1 MNTFSFISKLTFT
14 VLSLCC
20 LIVFNSNAQTTP
32 KAADVLANARKIYSE
47 EGPGKALPEFEK
59 ALALSREEGDRKNEA
74 ITIGLMGN
82 AYKRLGQPTKA
93 LEFLER
99 ALAMKRELGDRL
111 EEGRTLGN
119 IGLFYWDTS
128 NFAKAIDYLNQA
140 SIIAKELGNRNLE
153 AAIHN
158 NIGLVYDELGDP
170 RSLEEFNQ
178 AIELYRGL
186 PPSTGFSDA
195 LGNIGGWHSRPDFLN
210 RSEPAVRALTTWLTW
225 VVRQVIDTTAGF
237 GAFKGT
243 LSFSAWAS
251 ICRNGAY
258 HAPHSHPD
266 SAWSGVDYVDA
277 GTTNPNH
284 ARSGVLEFLDPRAGV
299 EAVSAP
305 GDPYG
310 EPVRVYPESGLLV
323 IFPSW
328 LFHWVHPYA
337 GESPRIAVSFNA
349 ALGPPQD

>member
-1 MNTFSFISKLTFT
+1 MELEVTQAFPTVIGQFRVPDAESMNQDLRAIILADEGSYM
-14 VLSLCC
+14 SL
-20 LIVFNSNAQTTP
+20 
-32 KAADVLANARKIYSE
+32 
-47 EGPGKALPEFEK
+47 
-59 ALALSREEGDRKNEA
+59 
-74 ITIGLMGN
+74 
-82 AYKRLGQPTKA
+82 
-93 LEFLER
+93 
-99 ALAMKRELGDRL
+99 
-111 EEGRTLGN
+111 GR
-119 IGLFYWDTS
+119 S
-128 NFAKAIDYLNQA
+128 
-140 SIIAKELGNRNLE
+140 
-153 AAIHN
+153 
-158 NIGLVYDELGDP
+158 
-170 RSLEEFNQ
+170 
-178 AIELYRGL
+178 
-186 PPSTGFSDA
+186 
-195 LGNIGGWHSRPDFLN
+195 NIGGWHSRPDFLN
-210 RSEPAVRALTTWLTW
+210 RSEPAVSALTTWVTW
-225 VVRQVIDTTAGF
+225 VVRQMIDTTAGP

-266 SAWSGVDYVDA
+266 SAWSGVYYVDS
-277 GTTNPNH
+277 GTMNSNH

-349 ALGPPQD
+349 ALGAPQD